1 MKCLCCRQ
9 NFLVGF
15 GHIFQTNDSPCLSR
29 SIWQCPC
36 ENVLKMLMYSVSKH
50 FSIKMESSYSP
61 LRFFLVNIMY
71 VYNRGKRKMSPF
83 KKGSW
88 AYLHHLGA
96 SSHEFN
102 HDNLWIFRSQWVRG
116 KKKLRTSECKKG
128 LYSYKLKI
136 DANGIINS
144 FCGMQ

>member
-1 MKCLCCRQ
+1 MNWNWRMKCLCKRQ

-36 ENVLKMLMYSVSKH
+36 ENLLKMLMYSVLKH
-50 FSIKMESSYSP
+50 FSINMKTSYSP
-61 LRFFLVNIMY
+61 LSFLVNFMY
-71 VYNRGKRKMSPF
+71 VYNIIKRKMSPF

-102 HDNLWIFRSQWVRG
+102 HDNLWIFRSQWVRE
-116 KKKLRTSECKKG
+116 KMLHTSESDIKMG
-128 LYSYKLKI
+128 SSFT
-136 DANGIINS
+136 NS
-144 FCGMQ
+144 KSMQMVS